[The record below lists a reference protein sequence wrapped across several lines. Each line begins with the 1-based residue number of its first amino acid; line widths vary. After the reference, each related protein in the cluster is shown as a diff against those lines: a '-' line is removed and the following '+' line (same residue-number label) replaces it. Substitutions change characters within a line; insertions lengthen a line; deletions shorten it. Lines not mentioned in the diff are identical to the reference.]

1 MFKKLL
7 LSMAIIVSMSFIS
20 QVSFA
25 EDSNFG
31 GKSES
36 LTPEEKFDEVRHK
49 AEAGSSKDQLV
60 LGRMYH
66 NGTGV
71 TKNDAKAAEWWK
83 KAAAQGNGVAEEALK
98 TLQVKKPK

>member
-1 MFKKLL
+1 MFNKLL
-7 LSMAIIVSMSFIS
+7 LSMAMVVAMSFIA

-25 EDSNFG
+25 QDANFG

-36 LTPEEKFDEVRHK
+36 LSPEDKFAEVEQK

-66 NGTGV
+66 NGAGV
-71 TKNDAKAAEWWK
+71 EKNDAKAAEWWK
-83 KAAAQGNGVAEEALK
+83 KAAAQGNGAAEEALK
-98 TLQVKKPK
+98 NLQADKP

>member
-1 MFKKLL
+1 MFNKLL
-7 LSMAIIVSMSFIS
+7 LSMAMIVSMSFIS

-25 EDSNFG
+25 QDSNFG

-36 LTPEEKFDEVRHK
+36 LSPEEKFAEVRQK

-71 TKNDAKAAEWWK
+71 TKDDAKAEEWWK
-83 KAAAQGNGVAEEALK
+83 KAAAQGNGAAEEALK
-98 TLQVKKPK
+98 TLMQKNPK

>member
-1 MFKKLL
+1 MFNKLL
-7 LSMAIIVSMSFIS
+7 LSMAMIVSMSLFS

-25 EDSNFG
+25 DNANFG

-36 LTPEEKFDEVRHK
+36 LSPEEKFAEVKQK
-49 AEAGSSKDQLV
+49 AESGSSKDQLV

-71 TKNDAKAAEWWK
+71 AKNDAKAAEWWK
-83 KAAAQGNGVAEEALK
+83 KAAAQGNGVAEESLNNLH
-98 TLQVKKPK
+98 TKKP